1 LALTA
6 LSTLLAAL
14 TGLIGLA
21 LLTGLLL
28 AAALLAALVLLII
41 AFIRHVVVPWFS
53 DFYIEQ
59 HSPRVGRS
67 SRRRGNYRLSPV
79 APKKLAAKFQTAD

>member
-53 DFYIEQ
+53 DFILNNIP
-59 HSPRVGRS
+59 SSGPFLATPR
-67 SRRRGNYRLSPV
+67 
-79 APKKLAAKFQTAD
+79 KL

>member
-21 LLTGLLL
+21 LLFWL
-28 AAALLAALVLLII
+28 
-41 AFIRHVVVPWFS
+41 
-53 DFYIEQ
+53 YIEQ
-59 HSPRVGRS
+59 HSLEWAVPRDAAETIGCRRWRPKNWPQS
-67 SRRRGNYRLSPV
+67 SKQLIEMW
-79 APKKLAAKFQTAD
+79 